1 MIGTCVQNTQGHL
14 SKPLKVFHLLSNP
27 GIGGIEKML
36 SNLVP
41 RFDRSLFD
49 IRVVN
54 LRSESKCYELWDR
67 CSVRCHCLPTP
78 GKFLLGSVPTLV
90 RFFRREQPDIVE
102 IYGSRAELI
111 GRLAAKIAGVPV
123 VLTGTLDTHDWRKW
137 YHVWLD
143 RITRWTVTGWIP
155 NSEACKRRLVDIEKH
170 PAPKI
175 NVIYDGIDVRAWTR
189 RHDSQIRRRLREE
202 FDCDEQ
208 TILCVMVANLRYQKG
223 HPFLIEAVPRVL
235 KVNPNM
241 RFLLVGTDFLKGQL
255 QKSCRDLDVE
265 KAVIFAGHRLDIR
278 DIYEAADVAVLPSL
292 FEGLPISLIEAMS
305 MELPVVSTTV
315 SGIPEL
321 VVDGVTGLLVP
332 PKDVEALTEALV
344 KMGADPEKRS
354 RMGRSGRQRVIEKFS
369 IERMVKELANYYQLQ
384 FNSSKSCSKCCIIEE
399 KL

>member
-1 MIGTCVQNTQGHL
+1 MRNIPGHL

-41 RFDRSLFD
+41 RFDKSLFD
-49 IRVVN
+49 VQIVN
-54 LRSESKCYELWDR
+54 LQTQSRCYELWDR
-67 CSVRCHCLPTP
+67 CDVRYHCLPTP
-78 GKFLLGSVPTLV
+78 GTFLLGCVPRLA
-90 RFFRREQPDIVE
+90 RLFWKERPDIVE
-102 IYGSRAELI
+102 IYGSRAEII

-123 VLTGTLDTHDWRKW
+123 VLTGTLDTHEWRKW

-143 RITRWTVTGWIP
+143 RITRWTVAGWIP
-155 NSEACKRRLVDIEKH
+155 NSEACKRRLIEVEKH

-175 NVIYDGIDVRAWTR
+175 KVIYDGIDISAWTR
-189 RHDSQIRRRLREE
+189 RDDSRIRQHLCEE
-202 FDCDEQ
+202 FNCNEQ
-208 TILCVMVANLRYQKG
+208 AILCVTVANLRYQKG

-241 RFLLVGTDFLKGQL
+241 RFLLVGTDFLNGQL
-255 QKSCRDLDVE
+255 QRSCRDLGIE
-265 KAVIFAGHRLDIR
+265 KAVIFAGYRGDIR

-292 FEGLPISLIEAMS
+292 YEGLPISLIEAMS

-321 VVDGVTGLLVP
+321 VVDDVTGLLVP
-332 PKDVEALTEALV
+332 PKDVDALTEALV
-344 KMGADPEKRS
+344 KIGASPEKR
-354 RMGRSGRQRVIEKFS
+354 RQMGQAGRQRVLEKFS